1 MEEYIFDIDNTI
13 RVKIKEY
20 HKLRKIENPT
30 QGMTE
35 NSIWGIAMLSES
47 QKASL
52 LLPSHNKKSIL
63 LSANHAT
70 TFIQKSKNASMLYL
84 ALNISFTTGTS
95 KYPSRWQAKH
105 RSFVFL

>member
-1 MEEYIFDIDNTI
+1 MEEYIFDIDNTV
-13 RVKIKEY
+13 RVKSKEY

-35 NSIWGIAMLSES
+35 NSIWGMAMLSES

-52 LLPSHNKKSIL
+52 TLPSHNKKSIL
-63 LSANHAT
+63 LSANHTT
-70 TFIQKSKNASMLYL
+70 TFIQKSKNASMLFL

-95 KYPSRWQAKH
+95 KYPSGWHAKH